1 MAGIKLGVIGYG
13 FRGKV
18 LTAACRAV
26 DRIAIGAVAEMTPVG
41 RDAAARDVPGARI
54 FERSE
59 DLLGSGLVDA
69 VLVETA
75 PETHAAIS
83 RAALERGI
91 HVMCDVPAV
100 HEIDEA
106 APLWA
111 AVERARSVY
120 AFGATTNFWGFV
132 DSGADLIHKGFLGK
146 PYYAEAEYV
155 ADIGWLTQAT
165 PWRKHYAP
173 IRYCTHSLGPILK
186 WLGEELR
193 EVVCFTT
200 GSQHDPGTD
209 DDDAM
214 TALFRTSGGTVV
226 KLLISF
232 ITSHPVPFHRYVCY
246 GTAGYFEKT
255 QPLAGGE
262 SQVLFSSRNV
272 YGMRTLTELPVAEA
286 RPELH
291 GSAVAGEHGGAD
303 VVMLENFADAVEGK
317 AVPAVDIRDSLRMT
331 LPGLYALE
339 SARHDGRLVR
349 IRYPWDR

>member
-1 MAGIKLGVIGYG
+1 MAGIRLGIIGYG

-18 LTAACRAV
+18 LAAACRSV
-26 DRIAIGAVAEMTPVG
+26 DRVGIGAVAETSASG
-41 RDAAARDVPGARI
+41 RDAAARDLPEARI
-54 FERSE
+54 YERAD

-75 PETHAAIS
+75 PETHAAICI
-83 RAALERGI
+83 AALERGL

-106 APLWA
+106 KPLWA
-111 AVERARSVY
+111 AVERSRSVY

-132 DSGADLIHKGFLGK
+132 DTGADLIRKGLLGR

-155 ADIGWLTQAT
+155 ADIGWLAKST

-193 EVVCFTT
+193 EAVCFST
-200 GSQHDPGTD
+200 GSRHHADPG

-226 KLLISF
+226 KLLTSF

-272 YGMRTLTELPVAEA
+272 YGMGGLTRLPVAEA
-286 RPELH
+286 RPELA
-291 GSAVAGEHGGAD
+291 GSAVGEHGGAD
-303 VVMLENFADAVEGK
+303 GVMLGNFADAIEGT
-317 AVPAVDIRDSLRMT
+317 APPAVGIRDALGMT
-331 LPGLYALE
+331 LPGLYALD
-339 SARHDGRLVR
+339 SARRGGRLVP
-349 IRYPWDR
+349 IRYPWD

>member
-1 MAGIKLGVIGYG
+1 VAGIRLGIIGYG

-18 LTAACRAV
+18 LSAACRAI
-26 DRIAIGAVAEMTPVG
+26 DRIDIRAVAEMTAAG

-54 FERSE
+54 FEHS
-59 DLLGSGLVDA
+59 DGLLDSGLVEA

-75 PETHAAIS
+75 PETHAGICC
-83 RAALERGI
+83 AALERGL
-91 HVMCDVPAV
+91 HVMSDVPAV

-111 AVERARSVY
+111 AVGRARSVY
-120 AFGATTNFWGFV
+120 AFGATTSFWGFV
-132 DSGADLIHKGFLGK
+132 ESGADLIRKGFLGK

-155 ADIGWLTQAT
+155 ADIGWLTEAT

-193 EVVCFTT
+193 EAVCFST
-200 GSQHDPGTD
+200 GPQHGPGPE

-214 TALFRTSGGTVV
+214 TALFRTSGGAVV
-226 KLLISF
+226 KLLTSF

-272 YGMRTLTELPVAEA
+272 CGMRALTELPVAEA

-303 VVMLENFADAVEGK
+303 VVMLGNFADAVEGK
-317 AVPAVDIRDSLRMT
+317 AAPAVDIRGALGMT
-331 LPGLYALE
+331 LPGLCALD
-339 SARHDGRLVR
+339 SARHGGRLVQ
-349 IRYPWDR
+349 IRYPWD